1 MINVQEWSQFW
12 LMNRML
18 DDKFQIKK
26 YVNLKVFNNMIIAM
40 NESELLLEPNSCNC
54 ISILDEKDAV

>member
-1 MINVQEWSQFW
+1 
-12 LMNRML
+12 ML

>member
-1 MINVQEWSQFW
+1 
-12 LMNRML
+12 
-18 DDKFQIKK
+18 
-26 YVNLKVFNNMIIAM
+26 MIIAM